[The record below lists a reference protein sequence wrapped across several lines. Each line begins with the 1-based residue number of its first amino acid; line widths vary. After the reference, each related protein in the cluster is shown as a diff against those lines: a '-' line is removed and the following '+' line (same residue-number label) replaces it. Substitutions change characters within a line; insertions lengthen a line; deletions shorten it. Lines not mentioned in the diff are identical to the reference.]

1 MKRGVSF
8 EFGFQMV
15 SLLASFVLIHGLYL
29 SWIRPQASAFLEQ
42 QAELRAAG
50 DPASEEQ
57 SWAVILKDMEQ
68 ETCLI
73 LSLWAVCLIFFK
85 IRAANSQRKMVDSEL
100 VQVPEGMRVL
110 PEDTREFARKLEAL
124 PERERDSLLPRALRA
139 TLHRFASTRN
149 VQDAAAA
156 SREVCKTEGDR
167 LDAELSM
174 IRYIA
179 WAIPSIGF
187 IGTVRGIGTALA
199 RADSAMKGDISPVTL
214 SLGTAFNSTL
224 IALMISIV
232 LMFIIHQLQLVQ
244 ERLVIDAESYCDQH
258 LIRHLHSQA

>member
-1 MKRGVSF
+1 MKRSASF
-8 EFGFQMV
+8 EFIFQMV
-15 SLLASFVLIHGLYL
+15 SLLASVIIIHGLYVSL
-29 SWIRPQASAFLEQ
+29 IRPRAADFIEKQAA
-42 QAELRAAG
+42 LRAAG
-50 DPASEEQ
+50 DPAAEEQ
-57 SWAVILKDMEQ
+57 SWAVILKDYEQ

-73 LSLWAVCLIFFK
+73 LSLWAVGLIFFK
-85 IRAANSQRKMVDSEL
+85 IKTAHTQRGL
-100 VQVPEGMRVL
+100 VHTDLVHVPEGVRIL
-110 PEDTREFARKLEAL
+110 PEDTREFSRKLEAL
-124 PERERDSLLPRALRA
+124 PDALRDSLLPRALRT
-139 TLHRFASTRN
+139 TLQRFASTRN

-156 SREVCKTEGDR
+156 GREICRSEGDR

-199 RADSAMKGDISPVTL
+199 RADSAMKGDISPVTM

-244 ERLVIDAESYCDQH
+244 ERLVMDAEAYCDDN
-258 LIRHLHSQA
+258 LIRHLSTSA